1 MNSCRKLKKKG
12 GCSPPEVPKKATL
25 RQLVEL
31 YKKNYRYCLNR
42 RLDGFA
48 TIQFDKALELAS
60 TGIETNGT
68 RNEHF
73 FHGISASAKQNG
85 FEKLRIKANRLRLKR
100 CRSFDN
106 LFREVDRIIY
116 SVKGLDGIFIY
127 DVALRLGANR
137 GFWPERVY
145 LQRGAKNG
153 AKNFGMRVDTRTIE
167 CSSLPSELH
176 CLTAYEMEDFLCIF
190 EACLSNRK

>member
-1 MNSCRKLKKKG
+1 MNSCRKLKKEG

-31 YKKNYRYCLNR
+31 YKNNYRCCLNR
-42 RLDGFA
+42 RLNGFA

-60 TGIETNGT
+60 TGIEADGA
-68 RNEHF
+68 RNEHL
-73 FHGISASAKQNG
+73 FHGISTSAKQKG
-85 FEKLRIKANRLRLKR
+85 LKKLRIKTNRLRLKR

-106 LFREVDRIIY
+106 LFREIDRIIH
-116 SVKGLDGIFIY
+116 SVKGLGEIFIY
-127 DVALRLGANR
+127 DVALRLGANK

-145 LQRGAKNG
+145 LQRGAKGG
-153 AKNFGMRVDTRTIE
+153 AKNLGMRVNARVVE

-176 CLTAYEMEDFLCIF
+176 CLTAHEMEDFLCIF
-190 EACLSNRK
+190 KDYLTNRK